1 MDKIRL
7 GTVTGDVAVRLGE
20 SLRVTGVSIK
30 DFTKEAVEQHLL
42 RTTPQ
47 DAASRSVPAASQD
60 VSQDVDQDM
69 IRIVKNPGIST
80 GPCPT
85 CGAPCLT
92 CSDGLMPLSEFADT
106 VREAL
111 KEARPWR

>member
-30 DFTKEAVEQHLL
+30 DFTKEAVEQHLF

-47 DAASRSVPAASQD
+47 DTPRRSTSQD
-60 VSQDVDQDM
+60 TSQDM
-69 IRIVKNPGIST
+69 ITIVENPGIST

-85 CGAPCLT
+85 CGARCLS
-92 CSDGLMPLSEFADT
+92 CGDGLMPLSVFADT
-106 VREAL
+106 IRLAM
-111 KEARPWR
+111 KEGLEKERPWR